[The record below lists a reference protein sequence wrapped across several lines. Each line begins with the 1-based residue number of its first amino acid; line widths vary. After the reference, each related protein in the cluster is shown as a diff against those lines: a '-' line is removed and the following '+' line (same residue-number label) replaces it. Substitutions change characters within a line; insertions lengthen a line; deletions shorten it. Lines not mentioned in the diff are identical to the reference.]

1 MTNPLRAV
9 RPRTRSPIER
19 LTEAGDSAELAS
31 ASSPLC
37 DDREAFDF
45 PALKGA
51 QEDVVGLEGHATVG
65 IAIRAQHVGMR
76 EQPNAIEGEPTADG
90 IQSQRLNPMKKR
102 FAQRELIDARGRRA
116 VIALIHETGSSI
128 LSPRPEWASRRLP
141 SGR

>member
-1 MTNPLRAV
+1 MTNPRTAQLHG
-9 RPRTRSPIER
+9 TRSPIER
-19 LTEAGDSAELAS
+19 LTEACDSAELAS

-51 QEDVVGLEGHATVG
+51 QEDVVGLEGHAAVG

-76 EQPNAIEGEPTADG
+76 EQPDAIEGEPTADR
-90 IQSQRLNPMKKR
+90 IQTQRLNPVKER

-116 VIALIHETGSSI
+116 VIALIHETGVVN
-128 LSPRPEWASRRLP
+128 PVA
-141 SGR
+141 